1 MHTLALLAVTFLP
14 AAEAPAD
21 KAVRE
26 ELKKL
31 EGTWQCVPMEGFERD
46 EDARKAAKK
55 LKIVFAGD
63 KYKVLSEGRVT
74 EEGTL
79 VIDPSKSPGTMDMKV
94 TKSDGKG
101 RVVECIYRWDDK
113 DTFHLSTAL
122 PDYAR
127 PKTFDLGAR
136 GSSPTKWVRESA
148 R

>member
-1 MHTLALLAVTFLP
+1 MHALALLAVTFLP
-14 AAEAPAD
+14 AAWAPAD

-31 EGTWQCVPMEGFERD
+31 EGTWQCVPMEGAERD

-55 LKIVFAGD
+55 LKLVIAGD
-63 KYKVLSEGRVT
+63 KYKVLSEDRVT

-79 VIDPSKSPGTMDMKV
+79 VVDASKSPKTMDMKV

-113 DTFHLSTAL
+113 ETLHISTAP

-127 PKTFDLGAR
+127 PKSFDLGAR
-136 GSSPTKWVRESA
+136 ESCPTKWVREGA